1 MELCPLSMISGEPC
15 VCGRDCRFCPPMDLK
30 AISGEFKAFS
40 HLLNTK
46 PGEPWDVCGGLS
58 DVADAI
64 REHSEN
70 VWEVGEAIRGKAKRL
85 DLGSVTP

>member
-1 MELCPLSMISGEPC
+1 MMSGNPVEC
-15 VCGRDCRFCPPMDLK
+15 ALDCEYCPPKSMRDL
-30 AISGEFKAFS
+30 AHEMEGFTY
-40 HLLNTK
+40 LLNTK

-85 DLGSVTP
+85 DLGSVTQ